1 MKQLTTLVLFLLT
14 LQLSLAQQE
23 EAFKKFGHF
32 VESRGDFDSGLI
44 LTLPYEE
51 RVRLEANLNSN
62 SGLGPTFNY
71 YGTVVVV
78 DQMNVLPNG
87 NKQLVLRREDGR
99 DFYGYRPTL
108 KAILINNSPITQSNN
123 FNK

>member
-1 MKQLTTLVLFLLT
+1 MKQLTTLILFLLT
-14 LQLSLAQQE
+14 IQGVFAQQQ
-23 EAFKKFGHF
+23 EAFKKFDHF
-32 VESRGDFDSGLI
+32 VESRGDFDNGLI

-51 RVRLEANLNSN
+51 MVRLEANLNSN

-108 KAILINNSPITQSNN
+108 KAILVNNQDIAQSTN
-123 FNK
+123 FK